1 MLGAS
6 KASPRHDVKAQRWV
20 IYEKEAGGDSFTV
33 SSAIDGKFIGAGLEL
48 VSGGDGAQVLEFIDM
63 GNGKGYSVKTTDGK
77 YFRLG
82 MDGKIGVG
90 GSRIGFSIFSVTY
103 NN

>member
-1 MLGAS
+1 M
-6 KASPRHDVKAQRWV
+6 
-20 IYEKEAGGDSFTV
+20 

-48 VSGGDGAQVLEFIDM
+48 ISGGDGAQPLEFTDM
-63 GNGKGYSVKTTDGK
+63 GDGKGYSVKTTDGK
-77 YFRLG
+77 YFGLG
-82 MDGKIGVG
+82 MGGKVVVG